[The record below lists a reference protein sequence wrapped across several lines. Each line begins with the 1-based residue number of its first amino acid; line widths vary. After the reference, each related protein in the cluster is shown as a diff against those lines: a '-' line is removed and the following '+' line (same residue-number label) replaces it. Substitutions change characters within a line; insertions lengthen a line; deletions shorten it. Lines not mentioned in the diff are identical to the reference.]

1 MFSSRFMNI
10 NTFTKLFIILIFLNG
25 ANTIY
30 AQEKNSLL
38 WEISGNGLKKSS
50 YLYGT
55 MHVSKKIAFR
65 LDDVFFEALN
75 QSEVVALESDPNT
88 WLETDDSMSFGFGE
102 SFMTKGFYN
111 RSFTLEPPR
120 KEEIA
125 AFLGLDDKMIN
136 NILYRTDQ
144 TSQNFEEDTYLDM
157 FIYQAGKKFN
167 KPIVALENN
176 EESSTLVGRASFNS
190 LRDKPAEWLQK
201 KMQLQEPLQLL
212 EDAYRERNIN
222 LLDSL
227 NQGMYTNYYL
237 KNMLYIRNQNM
248 AIKLDSVMKN
258 SKVFAG
264 IGAAHLPG
272 EHGVITLLRQKGYT
286 VEALT
291 SKTTRKGHKTKETF
305 EKKIKENTYSL
316 KTVDDNFFSMQLSNN
331 LYPIAEYSNTFYVS
345 PDLANGSFFTAN
357 RIPTFSYLS
366 KDETFSIE
374 AIDKLLFE
382 NIPGKIIEKKFIVK
396 SGYRGIDIKNVL
408 KNGETQRYQIFITP
422 LEIIIF
428 KMGGHDTYVT
438 QYADTVFNS
447 IKLKKINSTLKKVS
461 STYDD
466 FEVNMPK
473 TYTFTN
479 TKRNGNRL
487 IQAYDSVNNSYRF
500 LKKSSLHDYKFIEED
515 TFELKQIQKIFYK
528 KMKLKESYNDFENNS
543 LSSSAIIDSLT
554 NKKLHLFTQLK
565 GDDYYLLGMVTS
577 NNNEASSYFNS
588 FKIKTPNYTE
598 TFSKV
603 KDTALF
609 FSTVTSVK
617 PPKFVANSNS
627 YQNKEV
633 KPYDAYSKKT
643 VYQNKNNEAIA
654 VQLNKSHDLL
664 MFPSIDSIWTL
675 REKLYTKQ
683 EFNIVNSSKKITKE
697 GYDEF
702 QLTLTD
708 TASTRGIL
716 IKNIIKR
723 GLLYELKAIIDTT
736 QKPSKFITE
745 FFDNFKPL
753 DTLVGENLLSDKTTT
768 FFNALKAND
777 SIALSGYPFI
787 AFNKSHIDSLKY
799 YISEFDYNEDQ
810 KKIQSF
816 LIQRLTQLDD
826 SESMDFYANFY
837 QNSYN
842 NSSSQTKI
850 LQAIAKK
857 STELSVEQLLSLM
870 SKDLPLVSSDYEI
883 YQIFKPYMDSL
894 PLAKKLYPEIL
905 DYSAIEEYKS
915 PIFSLLAEL
924 KTNGL
929 IKPKVYKKY
938 RKQMLNDAKIQLKR
952 ELGNSSNNNINNY
965 QVNLLNAKNKNV
977 LESYIQLLHPFIK
990 EKEVQL
996 FFDKLSLLNDA
1007 EIQTTKIALL
1017 LSSGNIV
1024 DPEEIEDLAAEFDSR
1039 NLLFTKLKKVG
1050 KLSHFPKKF
1059 KTQQMLAEAQL
1070 FENKNYNRFI
1080 DSTCFVTKKNIAF
1093 RNKNYVGYAFKY
1105 NSGSDYDK
1113 NFKMYIAIYKDDSKL
1128 KLKPFYKNNGR
1139 RIEDTDTDEETLDL
1153 VIEEFVL
1160 KDRKR
1165 AEVYTTNAINNFEFY
1180 DY

>member
-1 MFSSRFMNI
+1 MFSIRFMKI
-10 NTFTKLFIILIFLNG
+10 NTFTKLFFILIFING
-25 ANTIY
+25 AIAIH

-38 WEISGNGLKKSS
+38 WEISGNGLTQSS

-75 QSEVVALESDPNT
+75 KSEVIALESDPNT
-88 WLETDDSMSFGFGE
+88 WLEIDDPSGFGE

-111 RSFTLEPPR
+111 RSFTMDPPR

-125 AFLGLDDKMIN
+125 AFLGLNDKMIN
-136 NILYRTDQ
+136 NILYRTDLN
-144 TSQNFEEDTYLDM
+144 SQNFEEDTYLDM

-167 KPIVALENN
+167 KPIVALEDN

-190 LRDKPAEWLQK
+190 LKDRPAEWLQK

-227 NQGMYTNYYL
+227 DQGMYTNYYL

-272 EHGVITLLRQKGYT
+272 KNGVISLLRKKGYN
-286 VEALT
+286 VKALT
-291 SKTTRKGHKTKETF
+291 SRTTRKGNKLKEIF
-305 EKKIKENTYSL
+305 EEKIKENNYSL
-316 KTVDDNFFSMQLSNN
+316 KTVDDNFFSILLPNN

-357 RIPTFSYLS
+357 RIPTFSYLD
-366 KDETFSIE
+366 KNKAFTIET
-374 AIDKLLFE
+374 IDHLLFE
-382 NIPGKIIEKKFIVK
+382 NIPGKIIEKKFIIK
-396 SGYRGIDIKNVL
+396 NEYNGIDIRNIL
-408 KNGETQRYQIFITP
+408 KNGEAQRYQIFITP

-428 KMGGHDTYVT
+428 KMGGHDSYVT
-438 QYADTVFNS
+438 QYSDTIFNS
-447 IKLKKINSTLKKVS
+447 IKLKSLNSNLKKITS
-461 STYDD
+461 KYAD
-466 FEVNMPK
+466 FEVNMPE

-487 IQAYDSVNNSYRF
+487 IQAYDSINNTYQF
-500 LKKSSLHDYKFIEED
+500 LKKSTLHDYNFIEED

-528 KMKLKESYNDFENNS
+528 KLALEESYNQFKNNS
-543 LSSSAIIDSLT
+543 LSSSATIDTLT
-554 NKKLHLFTQLK
+554 NKKLHLFTKLK
-565 GDDYYLLGMVTS
+565 GHDYYLLGMVTE
-577 NNNEASSYFNS
+577 NPELATAYFNS
-588 FKIKTPNYTE
+588 FKIKTPKYSE
-598 TFSKV
+598 SFIKV

-609 FSTVTSVK
+609 FSAITSVK
-617 PPKFVANSNS
+617 PPKFVANSND
-627 YQNKEV
+627 YQKKEI
-633 KPYDAYSKKT
+633 KPYNAYSKKT

-675 REKLYTKQ
+675 RKKLYAKE
-683 EFNIVNSSKKITKE
+683 EFNIRNYSTKNTKE
-697 GYDEF
+697 GYSEL

-716 IKNIIKR
+716 IKNIIKG
-723 GLLYELKAIIDTT
+723 GLLYELKAVIDTT
-736 QKPSKFITE
+736 QKPSKYITE
-745 FFDNFKPL
+745 FFNNFKPL
-753 DTLVGENLLSDKTTT
+753 DTLIGKDLIADKTTI

-787 AFNKSHIDSLKY
+787 AFNKSHIDSLRY
-799 YISEFDYNEDQ
+799 YISEFDYSEDQ

-816 LIQRLTQLDD
+816 LIQRLTELDD
-826 SESMDFYANFY
+826 SESMEFYTNFY

-857 STELSVEQLLSLM
+857 STELSGEQLLSLM

-894 PLAKKLYPEIL
+894 TLAKKLYPEIL

-915 PIFSLLAEL
+915 PIFSLLAQL

-929 IKPKVYKKY
+929 IKPKIYKKF

-952 ELGNSSNNNINNY
+952 ELGNTSNNNINNY
-965 QVNLLNAKNKNV
+965 QVNLLNVKKKNV

-1024 DPEEIEDLAAEFDSR
+1024 DALEIENLANELDSR
-1039 NLLFTKLKKVG
+1039 NLLFTKLKNVG
-1050 KLSHFPKKF
+1050 KLSFFPEKF
-1059 KTQQMLAEAQL
+1059 KTQQMLSEAQL
-1070 FENKNYNRFI
+1070 FENKGYNKFTDSINFI
-1080 DSTCFVTKKNIAF
+1080 AKKNITF
-1093 RNKNYVGYAFKY
+1093 RNKKYVAYAFKY
-1105 NSGSDYDK
+1105 SNGSDYDK
-1113 NFKMYIAIYKDDSKL
+1113 NFKMYMAIYKDDSKL
-1128 KLKPFYKNNGR
+1128 KSEPFYKNNGR
-1139 RIEDTDTDEETLDL
+1139 RIEDTDTDEETLNL
-1153 VIEEFVL
+1153 VIDEFIL

-1165 AEVYTTNAINNFEFY
+1165 AEVYTPNTLNNFGFY